1 MAEGATREGGRGG
14 EEGVLAAAG
23 KAEARLKDESMG
35 AWMRAKVPTLAL
47 MTTSRE
53 QQQQQ

>member
-1 MAEGATREGGRGG
+1 M
-14 EEGVLAAAG
+14 AAAG
-23 KAEARLKDESMG
+23 KAEARLKGEAMG

-53 QQQQQ
+53 QQQQ